1 MSVQIAPRCVCVVVD
16 LGVDRLRG
24 PPVRGGQTLS
34 PPRLGLSLGD
44 GKDSGRI
51 LHAGS
56 ELWNGKCFPIS
67 ARRSTHPNLG
77 VCAARDQETRRPAGA
92 CLCHCEC
99 MCLILTYASCETN
112 TV

>member
-1 MSVQIAPRCVCVVVD
+1 MNRPDGSYREIAEAVIDRIVCDRYECEERVCHALVLQGRLRKPQMSVQIAPRCVCVVVD
-16 LGVDRLRG
+16 LGVDRQRG

-67 ARRSTHPNLG
+67 A
-77 VCAARDQETRRPAGA
+77 
-92 CLCHCEC
+92 
-99 MCLILTYASCETN
+99 
-112 TV
+112 